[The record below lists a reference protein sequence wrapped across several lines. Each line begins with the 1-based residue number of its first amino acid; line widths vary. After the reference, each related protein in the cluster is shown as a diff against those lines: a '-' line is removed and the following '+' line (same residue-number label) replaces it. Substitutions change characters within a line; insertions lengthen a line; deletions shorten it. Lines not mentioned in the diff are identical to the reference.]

1 MQKESKETTQGKG
14 GREKD
19 ERRAGIKLE
28 NGKGRRKTKRQTL
41 RPFCGHG
48 LRLARG
54 TAMGIGTETVRGSL
68 RAVDLCRGRGGGKG
82 GGEGGGGK
90 LAPTLPFI
98 CEMKNFT
105 PT

>member
-1 MQKESKETTQGKG
+1 MEKMGKG
-14 GREKD
+14 
-19 ERRAGIKLE
+19 
-28 NGKGRRKTKRQTL
+28 KGKTKRQTL

-48 LRLARG
+48 RGLRVRLRLAL
-54 TAMGIGTETVRGSL
+54 GIFAT
-68 RAVDLCRGRGGGKG
+68 VDLRSKVGGAIGSG
-82 GGEGGGGK
+82 LCDGGK